1 MANDVTKMAD
11 LINPEVMA
19 DMISAKLD
27 TKLQFKPLAK
37 VDTTLQGVPGNTV
50 TVPKYSYIGDADEV
64 AEGVKMGTAKLQ
76 ATTTTFTIKKIGKAV
91 SITDES
97 VLSGYGN
104 PIDEAV
110 NQLAKAIASKIDN
123 DCADTAQKAKLVQD
137 ESTHIIDYNGV
148 VNAVDLFNEETQSS
162 KVLFI
167 HSKQLTQIRKNA
179 DFLDKNK
186 YPMDLMMSG
195 AIGMIAGC
203 EVVVSNRVKKT
214 GDVYFNPIIK
224 LTQDDETEDETPA
237 LTIFLKRDIM
247 VENTRDALAGTN
259 TPSANEHYGVA
270 LTNESKVVIVK
281 FKATAPA
288 PVVTPT
294 ETENQGG

>member
-1 MANDVTKMAD
+1 MANEVTKMAD

-19 DMISAKLD
+19 GMISAKLD

-37 VDTTLQGVPGNTV
+37 VDDTLQGVPGNTI
-50 TVPKYSYIGDADEV
+50 TVPKYGYIGDAEEV
-64 AEGVKMGTAKLQ
+64 AEGVKMGTAKLRTS
-76 ATTTTFTIKKIGKAV
+76 TTKTTIKKIGKAV
-91 SITDES
+91 TITDEA

-104 PIDEAV
+104 PVDEAV
-110 NQLAKAIASKIDN
+110 NQLAMAIASKIDN
-123 DCADTAQKAKLVQD
+123 DCADVAQKAKLVQD

-162 KVLFI
+162 KVLFV
-167 HSKQLTQIRKNA
+167 HSKQLTQIRKNP

-186 YPMDLMMSG
+186 YPMDLMMTG

-203 EVVVSNRVKKT
+203 EVVVSNRVKET
-214 GDVYFNPIIK
+214 SGVYSNPIIK

-270 LTNESKVVIVK
+270 LTNESKVAVVK
-281 FKATAPA
+281 FKATEAA
-288 PVVTPT
+288 TNT
-294 ETENQGG
+294 EDQGA